1 MAKQKYVYVTST
13 LMRQFI
19 LSLLSLCR
27 QDLFEVFFPGT
38 VSSTLYPFQELV
50 CFMIVYSFQNLF
62 LFRKYIL
69 FRNCFCQTNP
79 FQEWSS
85 QKLSFDV
92 SFEQKNYWIPI
103 KSVVS
108 YHPFSGTVMSDT
120 TLFEAHRIPS
130 SFRSC
135 HFWHCLFQDGS
146 ISNPLQKSF

>member
-1 MAKQKYVYVTST
+1 
-13 LMRQFI
+13 MRQFI

-50 CFMIVYSFQNLF
+50 CFMIVYSCQNLF

-103 KSVVS
+103 KSEVS

-120 TLFEAHRIPS
+120 TLFETHRIPS

-135 HFWHCLFQDGS
+135 HF
-146 ISNPLQKSF
+146 